1 MKRLYLAA
9 FLTLSVLAGIGHA
22 CAAPSEP
29 RIALVVGNSAY
40 RNAPPLRNPVN
51 DARDMAKA
59 LRELGFQVIQLE
71 NGTKQQLERAIG
83 QFSAKLTDSSVG
95 LFYYSGHGIQENGHN
110 YLIPVEAE
118 LATEGSVMLE
128 TVDVDV
134 VLQLMNLAQTRVNL
148 VILDA
153 CRSNPFERRFRGLGR
168 GLAPVEQAPRG
179 TLIAYSTAPGKVASD
194 GDGANG
200 LYTAELLKAIRQ
212 PGLTVEQIF
221 KTVRIGVSTASNDNQ
236 TPWEASSLTGEFFFK
251 PLAPVVAA
259 PSPPPAPAPAANP
272 DAADIA
278 FWNSIKDA
286 SQAAPFETY
295 LKRFPKGLFS
305 DLAQFKIAA
314 LAKPTGTQAPSAPSA
329 SVSPTSPPVA
339 QSAPAM
345 GAQSPAQA
353 TAAAQPSSQTA
364 LLTPPSEQIVANA
377 AKEFGFHCPPRGTV
391 VEYDNGFK
399 FTFTAEDRFRCG
411 YWIETGTWH
420 TKRAEKV
427 AGFAEDAR
435 FLDAGLDK
443 LWPLQVGRELKMTV
457 SVNGAFLSERFA
469 VLRRES
475 TVVPAGTFETFV
487 VEQVEITAGR
497 GGQDAK
503 RLFWFAPG
511 PGLIVKSSFVL
522 LAAGAGQGEAT
533 LSAGDY
539 QATSVDVPS
548 GVAQ

>member
-1 MKRLYLAA
+1 MIAPRHVIFLACV
-9 FLTLSVLAGIGHA
+9 VLAVWGA
-22 CAAPSEP
+22 DARAAVITSEP

-305 DLAQFKIAA
+305 DLAQFKIAE
-314 LAKPTGTQAPSAPSA
+314 LSKPG
-329 SVSPTSPPVA
+329 
-339 QSAPAM
+339 
-345 GAQSPAQA
+345 
-353 TAAAQPSSQTA
+353 
-364 LLTPPSEQIVANA
+364 ANA
-377 AKEFGFHCPPRGTV
+377 APRPAAAALPPTQGAQPPPTASQQPGIQSPSTQGPVPEDAQKLVDAGIEAYARGHLD
-391 VEYDNGFK
+391 EAIQKLKAAIEIRD
-399 FTFTAEDRFRCG
+399 TA
-411 YWIETGTWH
+411 
-420 TKRAEKV
+420 RAEFYLGEAYFGKDDKSAAAAAYQRSIKL
-427 AGFAEDAR
+427 AG
-435 FLDAGLDK
+435 
-443 LWPLQVGRELKMTV
+443 P
-457 SVNGAFLSERFA
+457 
-469 VLRRES
+469 LRRLY
-475 TVVPAGTFETFV
+475 VDAIARRNVGVP
-487 VEQVEITAGR
+487 
-497 GGQDAK
+497 
-503 RLFWFAPG
+503 
-511 PGLIVKSSFVL
+511 
-522 LAAGAGQGEAT
+522 
-533 LSAGDY
+533 
-539 QATSVDVPS
+539 
-548 GVAQ
+548 